1 MDALERQTLVLE
13 AVCRVAEPLV
23 RLLVSEGVGYP
34 VLAAQLKPVFLEQAL
49 AHIRQRGEKETD
61 SALSLRSG
69 IHRKDISAWRQ
80 NPIPQRVTKRSI
92 PAEVFARWISDPA
105 FAQPDGRPLRLP
117 RQGGTTSF
125 EALARSVNQDVHP
138 LSVLNELLRLGL
150 AELSV
155 GDDGS
160 ECVAVRTTGFVP
172 QADWEQLL
180 ALWVD
185 NLGAHLETAVRNLGG
200 QEPRLLEQAA
210 YASGLSE
217 ASVQEL
223 AALSRRLWA
232 EMLHAFLQEATR
244 LHAQDGGVGAHRVRL
259 GAYFHE
265 TQDLPAKPAHESGAN
280 A

>member
-160 ECVAVRTTGFVP
+160 ERVAVRTAGFVP

-185 NLGAHLETAVRNLGG
+185 NLGAHLDTGVRNLGG

-217 ASVQEL
+217 ASAQEL
-223 AALSRRLWA
+223 AALSRHLWA

-265 TQDLPAKPAHESGAN
+265 AQDLPAKSAPESGAN
-280 A
+280 E